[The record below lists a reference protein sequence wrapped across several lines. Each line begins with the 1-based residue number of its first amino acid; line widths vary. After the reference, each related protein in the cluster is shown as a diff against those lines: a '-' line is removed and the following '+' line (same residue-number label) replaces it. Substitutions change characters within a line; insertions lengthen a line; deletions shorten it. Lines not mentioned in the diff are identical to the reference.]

1 MFSTKSRA
9 QAKVSRSDR
18 MGPLTDHHATGPEEG
33 RRLRRGVSREGE
45 VGQGRQSDLQNE
57 NAGLLRGGRRVCECA
72 GAAITFPQTGWL
84 EQFPLSQFW
93 RLGVLNQGVGKPV
106 LPLKAPAEDPPHLL
120 QLLVA
125 PGIPWRVAASAFAWP
140 VSSPVLCVSLIRT
153 LVLAL
158 RAFSKTEMSSPRD
171 IPNSVT
177 SAKILFPNTDM
188 TAQVPGIPTW
198 TCAFPGG
205 GVGGHRYTPA
215 AGDAPSPRRWRGS
228 RAGGDGGLP
237 ASALGG

>member
-1 MFSTKSRA
+1 M
-9 QAKVSRSDR
+9 
-18 MGPLTDHHATGPEEG
+18 
-33 RRLRRGVSREGE
+33 
-45 VGQGRQSDLQNE
+45 
-57 NAGLLRGGRRVCECA
+57 CECA

-93 RLGVLNQGVGKPV
+93 RLEVLNQGVGKPV

-140 VSSPVLCVSLIRT
+140 ISSPVPCVSLTRT

-158 RAFSKTEMSSPRD
+158 RALSKTPEMSSPRD

-188 TAQVPGIPTW
+188 TVQVPGIPTW
-198 TCAFPGG
+198 TCVFP
-205 GVGGHRYTPA
+205 GVGGGHCYTPA
-215 AGDAPSPRRWRGS
+215 VGDAPSPRR
-228 RAGGDGGLP
+228 
-237 ASALGG
+237 